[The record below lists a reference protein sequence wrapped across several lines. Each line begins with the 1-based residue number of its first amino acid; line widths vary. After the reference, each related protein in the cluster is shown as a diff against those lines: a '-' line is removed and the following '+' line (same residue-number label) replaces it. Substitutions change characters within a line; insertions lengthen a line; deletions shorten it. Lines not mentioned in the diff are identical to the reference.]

1 MVPLSN
7 NRIGWSIGGRSDA
20 EGASYWSLSQEEA
33 STSFSKFPDW
43 IEAEQDSIEEICRQC
58 RTKPN
63 PFGMGTYGDLID
75 KTPKNLIS
83 RVMFEEKGFRTWYG
97 GRTVLIGDGEFEF
110 CGRPFFIFWYK
121 KSEAT
126 CESLGRNEQS
136 ETNYRSIHCL
146 DVC

>member
-1 MVPLSN
+1 MWMVPLSN

-97 GRTVLIGDGEFEF
+97 GRTVLIGD
-110 CGRPFFIFWYK
+110 
-121 KSEAT
+121 
-126 CESLGRNEQS
+126 
-136 ETNYRSIHCL
+136 
-146 DVC
+146 